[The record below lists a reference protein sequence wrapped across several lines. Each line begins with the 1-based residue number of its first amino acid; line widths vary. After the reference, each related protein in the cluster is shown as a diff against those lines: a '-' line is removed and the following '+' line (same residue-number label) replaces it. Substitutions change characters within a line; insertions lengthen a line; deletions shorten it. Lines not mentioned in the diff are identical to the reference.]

1 MDDGGGGVLD
11 RCYVIYY
18 RGIADSEVAVDVVG
32 VAVVVVAATVA
43 VVENWLIDDEL
54 PLIVHAEALG

>member
-11 RCYVIYY
+11 SYAIYY

-54 PLIVHAEALG
+54 PLVVHTETLG

>member
-11 RCYVIYY
+11 SCYVIYH
-18 RGIADSEVAVDVVG
+18 RGIADFEVAVDVVG

>member
-11 RCYVIYY
+11 IWYVISY
-18 RGIADSEVAVDVVG
+18 RDIVDSEVAVDVVC

-54 PLIVHAEALG
+54 PLIVHGEALR